1 MKIVF
6 AIGGNALGNN
16 PEEQFQLALEVA
28 KPLLELIKDGHQLV
42 IVHGNGPQVGL
53 IKTSLDIGHKHQPKI
68 PFVDLNHA
76 GAMSQGY
83 IGYALQK
90 AFRITAEKMGLSVQ
104 PISVITQV
112 EVDPLDPAFQHP
124 TKPIGDFYSLAEAEL
139 RRKQGFNMVE
149 DSGRGYRQVVPSP
162 KPQLIIEKDAIQT
175 LMEAKYLVIAA
186 GGGGIPV
193 IRQGHDLKGIDAVID
208 KDFAS
213 SKLAD
218 LIKADRLI
226 LLTSVNRVMIN
237 FGTPQAKALEKIN
250 VKQANQ
256 YIKEGQF
263 APGSMLP
270 KVEAALLFVRQDKQ
284 RQAIIA
290 SIKEAGQA
298 IKGLAGTA
306 ITLN

>member
-16 PEEQFQLALEVA
+16 PEEQFQLALDVA

-139 RRKQGFNMVE
+139 MRKQGFNMVE

-162 KPQLIIEKDAIQT
+162 EPQLIIEKDAIQT
-175 LMEAKYLVIAA
+175 LMEANYLVIAA

-193 IRQGHDLKGIDAVID
+193 IRHGRELKGIDAVID

-218 LIKADRLI
+218 LIQADRLI

-270 KVEAALLFVRQDKQ
+270 KVEAALLFVRQNKQ

-298 IKGLAGTA
+298 IKGQSGTA

>member
-16 PEEQFQLALEVA
+16 PEEQFQLALDVA

-139 RRKQGFNMVE
+139 MRKQGFNMVE

-175 LMEAKYLVIAA
+175 LMEANYLVIAA

-193 IRQGHDLKGIDAVID
+193 IRQGHELKGIDAVID

-218 LIKADRLI
+218 LIQADRLI

-270 KVEAALLFVRQDKQ
+270 KVEAALLFVRQNKQ

-298 IKGLAGTA
+298 IKGQSGTA

>member
-1 MKIVF
+1 
-6 AIGGNALGNN
+6 
-16 PEEQFQLALEVA
+16 
-28 KPLLELIKDGHQLV
+28 
-42 IVHGNGPQVGL
+42 
-53 IKTSLDIGHKHQPKI
+53 
-68 PFVDLNHA
+68 
-76 GAMSQGY
+76 
-83 IGYALQK
+83 
-90 AFRITAEKMGLSVQ
+90 
-104 PISVITQV
+104 
-112 EVDPLDPAFQHP
+112 
-124 TKPIGDFYSLAEAEL
+124 
-139 RRKQGFNMVE
+139 
-149 DSGRGYRQVVPSP
+149 
-162 KPQLIIEKDAIQT
+162 
-175 LMEAKYLVIAA
+175 MEANYLVIAA

-193 IRQGHDLKGIDAVID
+193 IRRGCELKGIDAVID

-218 LIKADRLI
+218 LIQADRLI

-270 KVEAALLFVRQDKQ
+270 KVEAALLFVRQNKQ

-298 IKGLAGTA
+298 IKGQSGTA

>member
-6 AIGGNALGNN
+6 AIGGNALGST
-16 PEEQFQLALEVA
+16 PEEQLKLAYEVA
-28 KPLLELIKDGHQLV
+28 LPILELVQLGHQIV

-53 IKTSLDIGHKHQPKI
+53 IKTSLDIGHKHNAKI
-68 PFVDLNHA
+68 PFVSLNQA

-83 IGYALQK
+83 IGYALQQ
-90 AFRITAEKMGLSVQ
+90 AFRVTAAKLKLNLQ
-104 PISVITQV
+104 PVTVITQV
-112 EVDPLDPAFQHP
+112 EVDPKDPAFQNP
-124 TKPIGDFYSLAEAEL
+124 TKPIGDFCTFEEAEAM
-139 RRKQGFNMVE
+139 RKQGFTMVE

-162 KPQLIIEKDAIQT
+162 KPQHIVEKDAIQS
-175 LMEAKYLVIAA
+175 LIQSGYLVIAA

-193 IRQGHDLKGIDAVID
+193 VRDGVNLKGIDAVID

-218 LIKADRLI
+218 LIQADRLI
-226 LLTSVNRVMIN
+226 LLTAVSRVMVN
-237 FGTPQAKALEKIN
+237 YGKPNAKPIEKMN
-250 VKQANQ
+250 LKEANQ

-270 KVEAALLFVRQDKQ
+270 KVEAAMLFVKIHSS

-290 SIKEAGQA
+290 SLKETKQA
-298 IKGLAGTA
+298 IQGLSGTA
-306 ITLN
+306 IVKD

>member
-16 PEEQFQLALEVA
+16 PEEQFQLALDVA
-28 KPLLELIKDGHQLV
+28 KPLLELIYEGHQLV

-90 AFRITAEKMGLSVQ
+90 AFRVTAEKMGLSVQ

-139 RRKQGFNMVE
+139 MRKQGFNMVE
-149 DSGRGYRQVVPSP
+149 DSGRGYRQVVASP

-175 LMEAKYLVIAA
+175 LMEANYLVIAA

-193 IRQGHDLKGIDAVID
+193 IRQGHELKGIDAVID

-218 LIKADRLI
+218 LIHADRLI
-226 LLTSVNRVMIN
+226 LLTSVPRVMIN
-237 FGTPQAKALEKIN
+237 YGKPNAKALEKMN
-250 VKQANQ
+250 VKQASQ
-256 YIKEGQF
+256 YIQEGQF

-298 IKGLAGTA
+298 IKGQAGTA

>member
-16 PEEQFQLALEVA
+16 PEEQFQLALDVA

-139 RRKQGFNMVE
+139 MRKQGFNMVE

-193 IRQGHDLKGIDAVID
+193 IRQGHELKGIDAVID

-218 LIKADRLI
+218 LIHADRLI

-290 SIKEAGQA
+290 SIKEAGEA
-298 IKGLAGTA
+298 IKGQAGTA